1 MATSKPRITISLTP
15 EQYAIVRRLS
25 VLQEVPMSRIITDF
39 FGEVAPILANVAD
52 TLEAAQR
59 ASSDAR
65 AKFVRTAEVANDELQ
80 PLAEFAKNQFDMF
93 AGELER
99 LNRSVSDP
107 RPVITGVTEVN
118 GESVKERRRADPAMR
133 KPAPL
138 KGFKHSN
145 EAKVFADADNNGKNA
160 RVLRKTE
167 KQGA

>member
-1 MATSKPRITISLTP
+1 MATTKPRITISLTP
-15 EQYAIVRRLS
+15 EQYEIVRRLS
-25 VLQEVPMSRIITDF
+25 VLQKAPMSRIITDF

-65 AKFVRTAEVANDELQ
+65 AKFVRAAEVANDELR
-80 PLAEFAKNQFDMF
+80 PLAEAVKNQFDMF

-118 GESVKERRRADPAMR
+118 GGSEKERGRSDLVTR
-133 KPAPL
+133 KPAPV
-138 KGFKHSN
+138 KGFKQSN

-167 KQGA
+167 KQGV